1 MKDPK
6 MISVVLFVF
15 IMGAASGAIVTHSLH
30 HARFESF
37 VKGGSVA
44 REDLIVKRLTSR
56 LDLDAQ
62 QQEKVKAIVHETHSG
77 IEQVRNQ
84 CRPQINS
91 LLEQGQSHVS
101 AVLRPDQQERFLK
114 IIAEHKARRADEHE
128 QP

>member
-6 MISVVLFVF
+6 VISVVLFVF
-15 IMGAASGAIVTHSLH
+15 VMGAASGAMVTHSLH
-30 HARFESF
+30 HAIFESF
-37 VKGGSVA
+37 VKGGPDA
-44 REDLIVKRLTSR
+44 REELIVKRLTSK
-56 LDLDAQ
+56 LDLDTH

-77 IEQVRNQ
+77 IEQIRKQ
-84 CRPQINS
+84 FRPQINS

-101 AVLRPDQQERFLK
+101 AVLRPDQQEKFLK